1 VRILFSTTRGAGHV
15 GPLVPFAH
23 ACVRARHQV
32 VVAAP
37 RAAEPLIRRAGLDF
51 VPLDDARDRAAAW
64 APVFSRDEAPGAAY
78 VIQELFI
85 GLDARAALPGMLSAV
100 EDWRPDL
107 IVRETC
113 EFASCV
119 AAERFGV
126 PLAQVGIHLDART
139 DADPQLLQIA
149 APALQRLGLEDV
161 DAVGNVPVVTCSAF
175 DEVPGIHR
183 FRASNGIPPSHP
195 RDLVYVSFG
204 SEAPESHHFPSLYRD
219 AIEAL
224 ADFPVL
230 LTIGDRRDP
239 AELGPLPRRVRVER
253 WVTQDEVMPRAAAVV
268 GHGGSGSTLT
278 ALAAGVP
285 LALVPLFVDGPENA
299 RRVAGAGAAIVVD
312 DATQLAKA
320 VREMLDG
327 SSYVDAA
334 RRIADEIRALPP
346 VDAAL
351 QPLGIDA

>member
-1 VRILFSTTRGAGHV
+1 VLAGHDV
-15 GPLVPFAH
+15 I
-23 ACVRARHQV
+23 
-32 VVAAP
+32 VAAP
-37 RAAEPLIRRAGLDF
+37 GAAESLIRRAGLGF
-51 VPLDDARDRAAAW
+51 VPVEDAPDRAAAW
-64 APVFSRDEAPGAAY
+64 APVFARDEAPGAAY
-78 VIQELFI
+78 VIGELFI
-85 GLDARAALPGMLSAV
+85 GLDARAALPGMLAAV

-126 PLAQVGIHLDART
+126 PLAQVGIHLDAHT
-139 DADPQLLQIA
+139 DVSPQLLAIA
-149 APALQRLGLEDV
+149 RPALERLGLKGDLK
-161 DAVGNVPVVTCSAF
+161 AVPVVTCSAF
-175 DEVPGIHR
+175 GDAPGVQR
-183 FRASNGIPPSHP
+183 FRASNGIPASHP

-204 SEAPESHHFPSLYRD
+204 SEAPESRHFPSLYRT
-219 AIEAL
+219 AIDAL

-230 LTIGDRRDP
+230 VTIGDRRDP

-253 WVTQDEVMPRAAAVV
+253 WVAQDEVMPRAAAVV

-285 LALVPLFVDGPENA
+285 LALVPLFVDGPDNA
-299 RRVAGAGAAIVVD
+299 RRVAQAGAAIVVED
-312 DATQLAKA
+312 PTQLAHA
-320 VREMLDG
+320 VRELLDD

-346 VDAAL
+346 VTDAVAAL
-351 QPLGIDA
+351 GVDA